1 MGLTELAGIGVVLAV
16 LLLVVVLVLQLVPDR
31 LERGNRITVELVAS
45 GLMVGVV
52 LIIAQL
58 TGLLG

>member
-1 MGLTELAGIGVVLAV
+1 MGLSELAGIGVVLAV

-31 LERGNRITVELVAS
+31 LERGNRMTVELVAA
-45 GLMVGVV
+45 GLLVGVV

-58 TGLLG
+58 TGLLA